1 MTNFTTEDLLMF
13 LYDELSPKRRKQI
26 EEALQQNWALREKL
40 QVLKE
45 AAARL
50 SNCKLKSPTEK
61 SVNLLLNYAAGKVGM
76 TR

>member
-13 LYDELSPKRRKQI
+13 LYDELSPMKRKQI

-40 QVLKE
+40 QVLRE

-50 SNCKLKSPTEK
+50 SKCKLKSPTDK
-61 SVNLLLNYAAGKVGM
+61 TVGLLLNYAAGKVSL

>member
-1 MTNFTTEDLLMF
+1 MF
-13 LYDELSPKRRKQI
+13 LYDELPPKKRRFL

-45 AAARL
+45 AASRL
-50 SNCKLKSPTEK
+50 SKCKLKSPTEK
-61 SVNLLLNYAAGKVGM
+61 SVDLLLNYAAGKVKV